1 MHFVVGPIP
10 LPRGSVLPI
19 GDLVIRLLEYG
30 LGGYN

>member
-1 MHFVVGPIP
+1 MQMGVGPIP

-30 LGGYN
+30 LSGYK